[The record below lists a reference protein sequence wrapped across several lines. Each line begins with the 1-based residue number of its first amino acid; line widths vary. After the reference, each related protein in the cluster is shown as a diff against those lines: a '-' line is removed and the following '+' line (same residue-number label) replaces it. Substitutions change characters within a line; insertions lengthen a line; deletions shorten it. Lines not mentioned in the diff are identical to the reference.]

1 MANEIIKELKTR
13 IALRTGD
20 FAYWTTGA
28 GKDIELIK
36 GEVCVCTVAAADNQA
51 TTAPTVLFK
60 VCDTTGKK
68 FADLKWVSALAA
80 DVYDW
85 AKAANAPDEYDT
97 KYAFEVKDGKL
108 QVTETTYTNGQGGT
122 PNITSYDFVTP
133 EELTEI
139 LKNYYTKTEVDGLI
153 QGVKDIV
160 NGLDESVTTITK
172 GTAISVEDNGTG
184 NDHAYTVALDVE
196 GAKTALGLQ
205 SAAYVTVDSLN
216 VTAKGY
222 ADGKDGAIAEAKK
235 AGTDAANALDAYS
248 KLHEGDYDN
257 AKIDELVQGAKDYAD
272 NNDANTEYHVE
283 YDSDNKK
290 IKLVAGADASKMEI
304 DATAFI
310 KDGMIQSVELVTED
324 DGGNKGQFLK
334 ITWNT
339 DGDVDADDVTYVNV
353 TTLVDVYVGENGD
366 YVNVTVTSDN
376 KIKADL
382 TDAAKTKLNKVW
394 EEVGVAAG
402 LDAALKAELQKE
414 IDDDIAAYDAGKNF
428 GDIITHNAA
437 EFAGIKED
445 GAKALAD
452 ENKLAI
458 DAINNAET
466 GILAQAK
473 AYSDSLNHEDT
484 KYAAAADG
492 GLKLNENNEF
502 AINESVVFVLDC
514 NW

>member
-1 MANEIIKELKTR
+1 MANEIMKEIKTR
-13 IALRTGD
+13 IALKYNTYE
-20 FAYWTTGA
+20 YWTTGE
-28 GKDIELIK
+28 GKDYAPLK
-36 GEVCVCTVAAADNQA
+36 GEVCFCAIESKDQGAQ
-51 TTAPTVLFK
+51 TAPTVLFK
-60 VCDTTGKK
+60 VGVDGIKK
-68 FADLKWVSALAA
+68 FSALKWASALAA

-85 AKAANAPDEYDT
+85 AKKPESEFITWVNTIVEHPAAPIITTGNA
-97 KYAFEVKDGKL
+97 
-108 QVTETTYTNGQGGT
+108 NGT
-122 PNITSYDFVTP
+122 IA
-133 EELTEI
+133 
-139 LKNYYTKTEVDGLI
+139 
-153 QGVKDIV
+153 V
-160 NGLDESVTTITK
+160 NGTDVAVK
-172 GTAISVEDNGTG
+172 G
-184 NDHAYTVALDVE
+184 
-196 GAKTALGLQ
+196 LG
-205 SAAYVTVDSLN
+205 SAAYTNADAYATSEQGTKAENAAAAIATYGDIVTHNASEFAPHNIDTGVHSVELAGGTSNGTLKLTVDGEPVDNIAVTGLQDAAYTTVNTLN
-216 VTAKGY
+216 ATAKGY
-222 ADGKDGAIAEAKK
+222 ADDVQDNLTAYETAHKD
-235 AGTDAANALDAYS
+235 
-248 KLHEGDYDN
+248 DYTN
-257 AKIDELVQGAKDYAD
+257 TKIDELVQGAKDYAD

-290 IKLVAGADASKMEI
+290 IKLVAGADDSKMEI

-382 TDAAKTKLNKVW
+382 TEAAKTKLNKVW
-394 EEVGVAAG
+394 EEVGVAAR

-414 IDDDIAAYDAGKNF
+414 IDDDIATYDAGKKF

-484 KYAAAADG
+484 KYAAAIDG

-502 AINESVVFVLDC
+502 AIDDTVVFVLDC